1 LQPAEPLPAE
11 ITLRSG
17 ILSGRLPGKH
27 YERYENTM
35 KDLSLEHA
43 LALLDISPIAMLLT
57 AADGRIRGCNQA
69 FAGLL
74 GETADT
80 LAGQLPDDGMLA
92 PLLGQG
98 TLINWIMPDGD
109 TRWLALETFEIDAEP
124 GSSARFYLDVT
135 EKLRFKQERDALASE
150 LQAQSLYDASLVSLF
165 SRHGVLVSLRP
176 LVARSRRY
184 NSPLSVVTMRI
195 DSAAD
200 TGKALTRIAHLLR
213 DQTRWA
219 DLVGCNAGRDFILVL
234 QETTRD
240 AAEQLVQKLAAHL
253 ERMNAETDQPVQA
266 CYGITQCQKDDD
278 EASILERA
286 ESALAQACQ
295 RPGGTAIAI

>member
-1 LQPAEPLPAE
+1 
-11 ITLRSG
+11 
-17 ILSGRLPGKH
+17 
-27 YERYENTM
+27 M
-35 KDLSLEHA
+35 KDISLQQA

-57 AADGRIRGCNQA
+57 GADGRVRGCNQS
-69 FAGLL
+69 FAVMV
-74 GETADT
+74 GETADR
-80 LAGQLPDDGMLA
+80 LAGQSPADGLLE

-98 TLINWIMPDGD
+98 TLINWVMPDGD
-109 TRWLALETFEIDAEP
+109 TRWLALQTFEIDDAP
-124 GSSARFYLDVT
+124 GSSVRFYLDVT
-135 EKLRFKQERDALASE
+135 EKLRLKQERDALARE

-165 SRHGVLVSLRP
+165 SRHGILVSLRP

-184 NSPLSVVTMRI
+184 NTPLSVVTMRI
-195 DSAAD
+195 DTRAD
-200 TGKALTRIAHLLR
+200 MDRTLTRIAHLLR

-219 DLVGCNAGRDFILVL
+219 DLVGCNPERDFILIL

-253 ERMNAETDQPVQA
+253 ERMNADADNPVQA

-286 ESALAQACQ
+286 ESALAQAC
-295 RPGGTAIAI
+295 RSPSGTAIAL

>member
-1 LQPAEPLPAE
+1 MRD
-11 ITLRSG
+11 ITLQQ
-17 ILSGRLPGKH
+17 
-27 YERYENTM
+27 
-35 KDLSLEHA
+35 A

-57 AADGRIRGCNQA
+57 GPDGRVRGCNRS
-69 FAGLL
+69 FAVLT
-74 GETADT
+74 GETADR
-80 LAGQLPDDGMLA
+80 LAGQSPADGLLA

-109 TRWLALETFEIDAEP
+109 SRWLALQVFEIDDAP
-124 GSSARFYLDVT
+124 GSNVRFYLDVT
-135 EKLRFKQERDALASE
+135 EKLRLKQERDTLARE
-150 LQAQSLYDASLVSLF
+150 LQAQSLYDASLGSLF
-165 SRHGVLVSLRP
+165 SRHGILVSLRP

-195 DSAAD
+195 DTPAD
-200 TGKALTRIAHLLR
+200 MEKMQIRIAHLLR

-219 DLVGCNAGRDFILVL
+219 DLVGCNTGRDFILIL

-240 AAEQLVQKLAAHL
+240 AAEQLVKKLAAHL
-253 ERMNAETDQPVQA
+253 ERMNADTDNPVQA

-286 ESALAQACQ
+286 ESALLQAC
-295 RPGGTAIAI
+295 RSPSGTAIAI

>member
-1 LQPAEPLPAE
+1 M
-11 ITLRSG
+11 T
-17 ILSGRLPGKH
+17 
-27 YERYENTM
+27 
-35 KDLSLEHA
+35 DLSLQQA

-57 AADGRIRGCNQA
+57 GADGRVRGCNQA
-69 FAGLL
+69 FAAMID
-74 GETADT
+74 ETADR
-80 LAGQLPDDGMLA
+80 LAGQSPADGLLA

-109 TRWLALETFEIDAEP
+109 ARWLALQTFEIDDAP
-124 GSSARFYLDVT
+124 GSSVRFYLDVT
-135 EKLRFKQERDALASE
+135 EKLRLKQERDALARE
-150 LQAQSLYDASLVSLF
+150 LQAQSLYDASLGSLF

-195 DSAAD
+195 DTRAD
-200 TGKALTRIAHLLR
+200 MDKTLTRIAHLLR

-219 DLVGCNAGRDFILVL
+219 DLVGCNTGRDFILIL

-253 ERMNAETDQPVQA
+253 EQMNADTDNPVQA

-286 ESALAQACQ
+286 ESALAQAC
-295 RPGGTAIAI
+295 RSPSGTAIAI

>member
-1 LQPAEPLPAE
+1 
-11 ITLRSG
+11 
-17 ILSGRLPGKH
+17 
-27 YERYENTM
+27 M
-35 KDLSLEHA
+35 KDISLKQA
-43 LALLDISPIAMLLT
+43 LALLDISPVAILLT
-57 AADGRIRGCNQA
+57 GADGRIHGCNQA
-69 FAGLL
+69 FADLL
-74 GETADT
+74 GVAPDT
-80 LAGQLPDDGMLA
+80 LAGQLPDDGILA

-109 TRWLALETFEIDAEP
+109 TRWLALESFEIDAAP

-135 EKLRFKQERDALASE
+135 AKLRFKQERDALARE
-150 LQAQSLYDASLVSLF
+150 LQVQSLYDASLGSLF

-184 NSPLSVVTMRI
+184 NSPLSVVTMHI
-195 DSAAD
+195 DTTAD
-200 TGKALTRIAHLLR
+200 SGKALTRVAHLLR

-240 AAEQLVQKLAAHL
+240 AAEQLVHKLAAHL

-278 EASILERA
+278 EVSLLERA

-295 RPGGTAIAI
+295 SPGGTAIAI

>member
-1 LQPAEPLPAE
+1 M
-11 ITLRSG
+11 
-17 ILSGRLPGKH
+17 
-27 YERYENTM
+27 M
-35 KDLSLEHA
+35 KDISLKQA
-43 LALLDISPIAMLLT
+43 LALLDISPVAMLLT

-69 FAGLL
+69 FAALL
-74 GETADT
+74 GDT
-80 LAGQLPDDGMLA
+80 VDNLAGQLPDDGMLA

-109 TRWLALETFEIDAEP
+109 TRWLALDIFECDAEP
-124 GSSARFYLDVT
+124 GSRARFYLDVT
-135 EKLRFKQERDALASE
+135 EKLRFKQERDALVRE
-150 LQAQSLYDASLVSLF
+150 LQAQSLYDTSLGSMF

-176 LVARSRRY
+176 LVSRSRRY

-195 DSAAD
+195 VTAAD
-200 TGKALTRIAHLLR
+200 TGKSLTRIAHLLR

-240 AAEQLVQKLAAHL
+240 AAEQLVHKLAAHL
-253 ERMNAETDQPVQA
+253 AHMNANTDQPVQA

-286 ESALAQACQ
+286 ESALEQACQ
-295 RPGGTAIAI
+295 SPGGTAIAI

>member
-1 LQPAEPLPAE
+1 
-11 ITLRSG
+11 
-17 ILSGRLPGKH
+17 
-27 YERYENTM
+27 M
-35 KDLSLEHA
+35 KDLSLKQA
-43 LALLDISPIAMLLT
+43 LALLDISPVAMLLT
-57 AADGRIRGCNQA
+57 GADGRIRGCNQA

-74 GETADT
+74 GETADN
-80 LAGQLPDDGMLA
+80 LAGQLPDDGILA
-92 PLLGQG
+92 PLLGRS

-109 TRWLALETFEIDAEP
+109 TRWLALDIYEIEAEP

-135 EKLRFKQERDALASE
+135 EKLRFKQERDALLLE
-150 LQAQSLYDASLVSLF
+150 LQAQSLYDASLGSLF

-195 DSAAD
+195 DSAVD
-200 TGKALTRIAHLLR
+200 TGTALTRIAHLLR

>member
-1 LQPAEPLPAE
+1 
-11 ITLRSG
+11 
-17 ILSGRLPGKH
+17 
-27 YERYENTM
+27 M
-35 KDLSLEHA
+35 KDLSLKQA
-43 LALLDISPIAMLLT
+43 LALLDISPLAMLLT
-57 AADGRIRGCNQA
+57 GSDGRIRGCNQS
-69 FAGLL
+69 FAVLV
-74 GETADT
+74 GETADV
-80 LAGQLPDDGMLA
+80 LARQSPGDGLLE
-92 PLLGQG
+92 PLLGQA

-109 TRWLALETFEIDAEP
+109 TRWLALETCEIDDEP

-135 EKLRFKQERDALASE
+135 EKLRLRQERDALTRE
-150 LQAQSLYDASLVSLF
+150 LQGQSLYDASLGSLF
-165 SRHGVLVSLRP
+165 SRHGILVSLRP

-195 DSAAD
+195 DTAD
-200 TGKALTRIAHLLR
+200 TGKSMTRIAHLLR

-240 AAEQLVQKLAAHL
+240 AAEQLVQKLAAQI
-253 ERMNAETDQPVQA
+253 ERMNATTDEPVQA

>member
-1 LQPAEPLPAE
+1 M
-11 ITLRSG
+11 
-17 ILSGRLPGKH
+17 
-27 YERYENTM
+27 M
-35 KDLSLEHA
+35 KDISLQQA
-43 LALLDISPIAMLLT
+43 LALLDISPVAMLLT

-69 FAGLL
+69 FAALL
-74 GETADT
+74 GDT
-80 LAGQLPDDGMLA
+80 VDNLAGQLPDDGMLA

-109 TRWLALETFEIDAEP
+109 TRWLALDIFEIDAEP
-124 GSSARFYLDVT
+124 GSRARFYLDVT
-135 EKLRFKQERDALASE
+135 EKLRFKQERDALVRE
-150 LQAQSLYDASLVSLF
+150 LQAQSLYDASLGSLF

-184 NSPLSVVTMRI
+184 NSPLSVITMRI
-195 DSAAD
+195 DATAA
-200 TGKALTRIAHLLR
+200 TGELLTRIAQLLR

-219 DLVGCNAGRDFILVL
+219 DLLGCNDGRDFILVL

-253 ERMNAETDQPVQA
+253 ERMNAETGQPVQA
-266 CYGITQCQKDDD
+266 CYGITECLRDDD

-295 RPGGTAIAI
+295 SPGGTAIAL